1 MRPFFL
7 LLASAVFA
15 LSACSSNADTGPPIG
30 GTYSGPY
37 TSFDHGYEGMIS
49 VIIPNVMSGS
59 TFSFSASGVVDV
71 NGSDSQVVFSG
82 TGEYVFPEIA
92 FTVPGSGSIQDRMLI
107 RTVDANGSSITAS
120 QSSVL
125 IDPAIIEQ
133 LDATL

>member
-1 MRPFFL
+1 
-7 LLASAVFA
+7 
-15 LSACSSNADTGPPIG
+15 
-30 GTYSGPY
+30 
-37 TSFDHGYEGMIS
+37 MIS

-107 RTVDANGSSITAS
+107 GTVDANGSSITAS

-125 IDPAIIEQ
+125 IDPAIIERI
-133 LDATL
+133 DVTL